1 MLNFDKELESFDFSK
16 VDPEFSGHLSEIAPL
31 IEAFNGTVKRIGK
44 DINQSSLQVEELL
57 SAFDELQEKERLL
70 TERQA
75 ALDISEKEKENLV
88 YAMINIL
95 DQVENLYRY
104 TLHNDCGSWS
114 EQIEILWKKTVL
126 ELMKVGLVVIEG
138 ENAPFDAQLHEAVQV
153 TEDRRYRNETVL
165 CVLRCGYQYRS
176 KLLRKARVMV
186 NKLERRFYDG
196 HRQ

>member
-1 MLNFDKELESFDFSK
+1 MLNFEKELESFDFSK
-16 VDPEFSGHLSEIAPL
+16 VDPEFSGHFSEIAPL
-31 IEAFNGTVKRIGK
+31 IEALSGTVKRIGK

-57 SAFDELQEKERLL
+57 SAFDDLQEKDRLL

-75 ALDISEKEKENLV
+75 ALDISEKEKENLILG
-88 YAMINIL
+88 MINIL

-104 TLHNDCGSWS
+104 TRHNDCGSWS
-114 EQIEILWKKTVL
+114 EQIEILWKKTAV
-126 ELMKVGLVVIEG
+126 ELMTVGLVIIEG
-138 ENAPFDAQLHEAVQV
+138 ENSPFDARLHEAVQV

-165 CVLRCGYQYRS
+165 VVFRCGYQYRS